1 VDSSRVFEDVQEIR
15 DKFSDLQVQLRTLAP
30 NTSALFSL
38 AHNYMASLS
47 LSAFYVGNIKNQF
60 DDPDTRR
67 VTVDSFRSMPTI
79 KLAYGDLADSFAQP
93 SSMFIQNTLQQHF
106 DLAMKI
112 IQTVTGKLMVMSDA
126 ELEKFFSQD
135 KKIAPPTQD
144 ESSVSSAIE
153 SLANFITA
161 CKPLYAQSEQDDLL
175 RSISQI
181 QALSKAQ
188 AQRQAKLA

>member
-1 VDSSRVFEDVQEIR
+1 
-15 DKFSDLQVQLRTLAP
+15 
-30 NTSALFSL
+30 
-38 AHNYMASLS
+38 
-47 LSAFYVGNIKNQF
+47 
-60 DDPDTRR
+60 
-67 VTVDSFRSMPTI
+67 
-79 KLAYGDLADSFAQP
+79 
-93 SSMFIQNTLQQHF
+93 
-106 DLAMKI
+106 MKI